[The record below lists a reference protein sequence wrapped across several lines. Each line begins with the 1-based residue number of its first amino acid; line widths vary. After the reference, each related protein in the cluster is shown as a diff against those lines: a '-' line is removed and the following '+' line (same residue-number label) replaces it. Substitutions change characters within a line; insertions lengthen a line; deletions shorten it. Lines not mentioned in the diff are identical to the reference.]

1 MIKDPKIQAYLRAI
15 IIYNTGL
22 LSHDAA
28 TIQDFDTFMDFH
40 HEVISDIRTA
50 TEALE
55 GWLVDD
61 ELERFLE
68 KYKHMPFLLTDAL
81 KAQPSG
87 VFANYVSKARML

>member
-28 TIQDFDTFMDFH
+28 TVRDFSTFRACH

-50 TEALE
+50 TDALE
-55 GWLVDD
+55 GRLADD

-68 KYKHMPFLLTDAL
+68 KYKHRPFILTDAL
-81 KAQPSG
+81 KAQPSS
-87 VFANYVSKARML
+87 VLANYVSKAMML